1 MVAYITE
8 LDSIKFDKF
17 INNGICLVDFYGT
30 WCNPCK
36 QIEPIIDQIS
46 IDYLGKLSV
55 AKLDIDKS
63 RELVDSLGIR
73 SIPTILLYKNGE
85 VVEKI
90 VGGVTKKKITDAIDN
105 CLTLA

>member
-8 LDSIKFDKF
+8 INDDNFNKF
-17 INNGICLVDFYGT
+17 IENEFVLIDVYAD
-30 WCNPCK
+30 WCGPCK
-36 QIEPIIDQIS
+36 AISPAIDQIS
-46 IDYLGKLSV
+46 ADYLGKLSV
-55 AKLDIDKS
+55 GKMNSDLS
-63 RELVDSLGIR
+63 RETVDSLGIR

-85 VVEKI
+85 IVEKI